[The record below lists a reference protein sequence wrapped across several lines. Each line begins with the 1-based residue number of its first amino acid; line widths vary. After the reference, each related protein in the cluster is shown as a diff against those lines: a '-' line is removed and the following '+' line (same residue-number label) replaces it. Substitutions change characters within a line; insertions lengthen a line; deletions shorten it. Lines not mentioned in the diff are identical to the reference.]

1 MIDKKQV
8 EDLINISV
16 SAVQDALNKT
26 KNSKFSEELKQEI
39 YSSTDDIQ
47 SIVNDILKSNGVLS
61 ESQYNELYDKVSALK
76 FKTLEEEN
84 KNNFKKLG
92 TYFAIGLVVIGSLWY
107 LSRK

>member
-16 SAVQDALNKT
+16 SAVQNALNKT
-26 KNSKFSEELKQEI
+26 KDSKFSEELKQEI

-47 SIVNDILKSNGVLS
+47 SIVNDILKNNGVLS

-84 KNNFKKLG
+84 KNNFKKYV

>member
-16 SAVQDALNKT
+16 SAVQNALTKT